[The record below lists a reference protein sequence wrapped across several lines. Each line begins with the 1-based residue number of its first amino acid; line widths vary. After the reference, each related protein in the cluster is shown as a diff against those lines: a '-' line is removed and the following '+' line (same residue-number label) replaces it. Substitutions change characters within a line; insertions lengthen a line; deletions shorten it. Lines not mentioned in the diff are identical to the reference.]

1 MLRAAVLF
9 TSSLAVAGCVADSG
23 GEGFVILNNTAV
35 TGTTCML
42 TGGMGQPFVSHGQIS
57 TSSPSGYLLT
67 PLMQSQ
73 VTAMTGQETQR
84 TIQFQG
90 ANIELTV
97 EALTIGH
104 SDGTFTR
111 VDPPPA
117 LMGTDGKFQS
127 LFSGSLLPGGTANVA
142 FEVIP
147 KPTIAAIVQ
156 AAGAASGDSM
166 QAEVKAIVK
175 PYGTMGGSRV
185 DGAPFSYP
193 VTVCNDCV
201 VVDHGACPFVGTLR
215 TGDPCQPFQDGPVDC
230 CHDANNALVCPALM
244 Q

>member
-9 TSSLAVAGCVADSG
+9 TSTLAVAGCVADSG
-23 GEGFVILNNTAV
+23 GEGFAIVNNSAV

-42 TGGMGQPFVSHGQIS
+42 TGVAGQPFVSHGQIS
-57 TSSPSGYLLT
+57 TLSPAGYLFT

-73 VTAMTGQETQR
+73 ITADTSSVQQR

-104 SDGTFTR
+104 ADGTFTM
-111 VDPPPA
+111 VTPA
-117 LMGTDGKFQS
+117 PTLMGTNGKFQS
-127 LFSGSLLPGGTANVA
+127 LFSGSLAPQGTANVA
-142 FEVIP
+142 FEIIP
-147 KPTIAAIVQ
+147 KPTIAEIVT
-156 AAGAASGDSM
+156 AAGAGSGDTL
-166 QAEVKAIVK
+166 QAEVKAVVK

-185 DGAPFSYP
+185 DGTPFSYP
-193 VTVCNDCV
+193 VTVCNNCV
-201 VVDHGACPFVGTLR
+201 VVNHGACPFTGTAR
-215 TGDPCQPFQDGPVDC
+215 VGDPCQPFQDGPVDC
-230 CHDANNALVCPALM
+230 CVDASNNLVCPAEM